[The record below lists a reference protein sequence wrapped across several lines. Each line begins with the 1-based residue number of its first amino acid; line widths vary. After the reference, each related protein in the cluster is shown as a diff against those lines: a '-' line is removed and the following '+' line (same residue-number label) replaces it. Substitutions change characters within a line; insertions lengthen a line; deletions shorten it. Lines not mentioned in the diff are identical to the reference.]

1 MANSHEPNPVAA
13 TYAKPLL
20 QLASEQNQAKQ
31 VGEELSQLADLVKQ
45 NKTFG
50 LYLSDPGIGH
60 DERNKAMHRI
70 FDGRISPL
78 LTQFLGVLNHRNKL
92 RYLDIIA
99 KAYDELLEEQ
109 LGNIEVDVTTA
120 QRLTPEQLETVR
132 QKVSAA
138 LGKNA
143 VVHQYVDESILG
155 GLVVRVEDKLID
167 ASVRYQLQAMKE
179 QLLAAAPR

>member
-1 MANSHEPNPVAA
+1 MASTEPNPIAA

-20 QLASEQNQAKQ
+20 QLATERNVAAQ
-31 VGEELSQLADLVKQ
+31 VGEELEQIAELVRQ

-50 LYLSDPGIGH
+50 LYLGDPGIGH
-60 DERNKAMHRI
+60 DERNKTLHRV
-70 FDGRISPL
+70 FDGKVSPL
-78 LTQFLGVLNHRNKL
+78 LTNFLGVLNHRDKL
-92 RYLDIIA
+92 RYIGVIA
-99 KAYDELLEEQ
+99 KAYAELLEEQ

-120 QRLTPEQLETVR
+120 AKLSPEQLETVR
-132 QKVSAA
+132 SKVSKA

-143 VVHQYVDESILG
+143 IVHQYVDESILG

>member
-1 MANSHEPNPVAA
+1 MASNHEPNPIAA

-20 QLASEQNQAKQ
+20 QLATEQNVAPQI
-31 VGEELSQLADLVKQ
+31 GEELQQLADLVKQ

-50 LYLSDPGIGH
+50 LYLADPAVGH
-60 DERNKAMHRI
+60 DERKGVLQRT
-70 FDGRISPL
+70 FGGRVSPL
-78 LTQFLGVLNHRNKL
+78 LMNFLGVLNLRDKL
-92 RYLDIIA
+92 RYLGPIA
-99 KAYDELLEEQ
+99 TAYAELLEEQ

-120 QRLTPEQLETVR
+120 IRLSPEQLETVR
-132 QKVSAA
+132 GKVSAA

-155 GLVVRVEDKLID
+155 GLVVRVQDKLID